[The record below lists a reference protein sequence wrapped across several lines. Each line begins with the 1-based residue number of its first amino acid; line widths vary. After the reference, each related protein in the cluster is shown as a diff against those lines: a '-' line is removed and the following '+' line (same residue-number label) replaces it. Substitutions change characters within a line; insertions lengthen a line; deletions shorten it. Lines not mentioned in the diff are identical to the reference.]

1 MVYPALGDI
10 PVGQLTPAIIRN
22 WHDSLPQ
29 NPTQNGN
36 AYNLLSSILRDAVEE
51 GLLASNPCRLKGAGK
66 PAPARAG
73 IALTLEELSRYLD
86 ALAPQHQL
94 LLTLS
99 ALGALR
105 SGEARALRRQDLDL
119 QQGVI
124 RVRQNITRVRNGQG
138 GWAWHFGAPK
148 TAAGIR
154 DVYLP
159 GAMLPRLRALLSAQP
174 IRGKDGLLFTG
185 QSGQPLNGSVMRD
198 WHKAALKAAGLPEDV
213 QLHDLR
219 RTALTLAAEGGA
231 TVAELQRL
239 AGHTTA
245 AMAMHYQRPTML
257 RDQERAERLGAAL
270 TATLGGKGE
279 D

>member
-1 MVYPALGDI
+1 M
-10 PVGQLTPAIIRN
+10 
-22 WHDSLPQ
+22 
-29 NPTQNGN
+29 
-36 AYNLLSSILRDAVEE
+36 
-51 GLLASNPCRLKGAGK
+51 
-66 PAPARAG
+66 
-73 IALTLEELSRYLD
+73 
-86 ALAPQHQL
+86 
-94 LLTLS
+94 
-99 ALGALR
+99 ALR
-105 SGEARALRRQDLDL
+105 GAR
-119 QQGVI
+119 
-124 RVRQNITRVRNGQG
+124 
-138 GWAWHFGAPK
+138 K

-270 TATLGGKGE
+270 TATLGGKRE